1 MQPAYSTARGVHC
14 DGTHVPRNASITVE
28 QAGENWIKRAEAD
41 GRERGTVTQYRQHL
55 ALHINPRL
63 GLVKLADLSTPQ
75 IANFDRDLHKANIS
89 EAMRRK
95 VLVSLRSLLRLA
107 MTEGHVNRNAAEP
120 VRLKINK
127 RAEGKLVVGGHPKP
141 GGDSEL
147 SARSRWEPVA
157 PASSDGGFHRHAGE
171 RAAWPAL
178 GQRRVRGR

>member
-1 MQPAYSTARGVHC
+1 MPHGSVLDSNEFAVLELLA
-14 DGTHVPRNASITVE
+14 
-28 QAGENWIKRAEAD
+28 IKPL
-41 GRERGTVTQYRQHL
+41 TFFPPL
-55 ALHINPRL
+55 PRL
-63 GLVKLADLSTPQ
+63 IARRLARRGLEHAANCELRPRLAQ
-75 IANFDRDLHKANIS
+75 GQHFGGHG
-89 EAMRRK
+89 RK

-147 SARSRWEPVA
+147 PARSRWEPVA